1 MIITI
6 SAAQG
11 QGKTTILNNLEV
23 SGYRIQKNTTARGI
37 MAEWNKDLN
46 EIYSNPPLAQQFQD
60 EILSRQEQ
68 YDKEM
73 IESGDLIITERS
85 YADIFTYALFALGS
99 INNYNEWLQ
108 EYYRKCCELQKNYKN
123 VIFLTGRDYTPED
136 DGVRSINPQFGQSVD
151 LIVEHFTN
159 QMESRFD
166 QIININTADLNGRLN
181 IIKYHLESLKEK

>member
-11 QGKTTILNNLEV
+11 QGKTTILNNLEAN
-23 SGYRIQKNTTARGI
+23 GYRIQKNTTARGI

-46 EIYSNPPLAQQFQD
+46 QIYSNPPLAQRFQD

-73 IESGDLIITERS
+73 IKSGYLIITERS

-108 EYYRKCCELQKNYKN
+108 DYYQKCCELQKNYKN

-166 QIININTADLNGRLN
+166 QIININTADLDGRLN
-181 IIKYHLESLKEK
+181 IIQYHLESLKEK